1 MVFSQISPKDV
12 NPAQIEKAH
21 KDFAKTLNFKN
32 IIFLVKVRDIHKIE
46 KKNCDEKNVVKKNM
60 LTYY

>member
-1 MVFSQISPKDV
+1 MVFSQISPKDG

-32 IIFLVKVRDIHKIE
+32 FNFNL
-46 KKNCDEKNVVKKNM
+46 
-60 LTYY
+60 